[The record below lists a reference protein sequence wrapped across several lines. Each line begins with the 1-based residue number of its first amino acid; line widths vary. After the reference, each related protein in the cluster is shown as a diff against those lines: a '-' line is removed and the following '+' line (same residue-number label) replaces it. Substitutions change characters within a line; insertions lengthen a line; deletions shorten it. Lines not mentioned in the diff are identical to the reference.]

1 MQPPAQRSRRYL
13 AAALSVFALVSA
25 VLTATPAQAGFGRP
39 AEPASKID
47 ADVFDPDAVKDSAD
61 FWVRFTSSARTT
73 SATAIED
80 WTERGQFVVDQ
91 LKATADQAQ
100 APVKKLLDERGIG
113 YDAHWITNAIL
124 VEDGSRA
131 LAEEL
136 AAMSAVEQIRAP
148 RTYELPE
155 PIDAKPSG
163 GMGTNAL
170 EWGVSNI
177 NADDVWADFGVSGEG
192 VVVANI
198 DSGVDYDHP
207 ALAGSYRGNNGGSFD
222 HDYNWFDATGSSD
235 VPFDGAG
242 SSHGTHTMG
251 TMVGDD
257 GAGNQIGVAPGA
269 EWIAANGCNTCSD
282 ADLIASGEWMLAPTD
297 LSGENPDVSMRP
309 HIVNNSWGTIVPTND
324 PFMEDILIEWANA
337 GIFGVWSN
345 GNSGSAC
352 ETSGSPGSRT
362 INYSVGAYDI
372 NNAIAGF
379 SARGPGQDGEI
390 KPSISAPG
398 VNVRSA
404 VNGGGYGS
412 LSGTSMAAPH
422 TAGAIALLW
431 SAAPS
436 LVGDIEGTRALLNDT
451 AIDVENLSCGGTADD
466 NNVWGEGRLD
476 ALALVEAAPTG
487 ATGTLAG
494 TVTAGGA
501 PVAGA
506 TISVAGP
513 LERDTTTGAD
523 GTYSLVLTAGEYD
536 VTVSAFGYESAT
548 ADATITAETTTT
560 LDVALEAADSHPVS
574 GTVTDAT
581 SGDPVAGATVTI
593 EGAPVEPATT
603 GADGTYTFAAVPAG
617 SYEVTADGG
626 RCADPLT
633 QSLTV
638 SGPSTLN
645 FALPARTDGYGYY
658 CTTGPSEYVE
668 GTTPVALSGDES
680 TTSVALPFDFPFYGE
695 SYDTAYLSS
704 NGHVNFLAPITNYT
718 NTALPN
724 AGAPNATLAPFWD
737 DLNIQAGGGVY
748 TGTVDGGFVIEYR
761 NVAFYNVANLR
772 VDFSVTIYEDGTV
785 TFAYRNLDP
794 AQARELGNSATVGI
808 ENAAGDDALLY
819 AFNETAALS
828 DDTSITFSL
837 PPNGSV
843 SGTVTDANDD
853 LPIEGATVAAL
864 AADGT
869 VVRQASTDENG
880 DYSMQ
885 LFFGAYTIQ
894 ASSDGYVTATE
905 DVIINQDGEVNTIDF
920 SLATGIAVV
929 ESDDLSWTI
938 TEGQTRSGEVTITNA
953 GSADLTWEATEVN
966 RGSGRQTALTPA
978 LMGDP
983 KVDANATTAL
993 GTYSEE
999 QLAELASRDMAP
1011 NAPGD
1016 VVAEW
1021 PTEGVNVAWGVG
1033 YDGDVWVSDPDAIT
1047 NHQFS
1052 TDGEPG
1058 EVFSGNW
1065 GGTWNGDMALDASSG
1080 AMCQVN
1086 VGGDNAIHC
1095 FDTADGSE
1103 QYVISGSPWNGIS
1116 QRGLAYNPVDD
1127 VFYIGGWNEG
1137 IIYTVAGQSHDDPG
1151 ATLAQCETEDAS
1163 IAGLAYNPTADVL
1176 WMVNSSL
1183 TTFIYQIDPSD
1194 CATISTIE
1202 FPEQGEGPGAGLEMS
1217 DTGELWATSQLTNT
1231 AYLIDSGVPNASDV
1245 PWLSES
1251 PESGTL
1257 APGESVT
1264 VTVTADSTGLEP
1276 GLYEATLTIET
1287 NAGRIPNHQ
1296 IPVSLLVPAYQV
1308 GVNAGGAA
1316 YTDGDQDVWQADK
1329 KYTAGSW
1336 GWVGQRV
1343 EVTTTTKAIGGT
1355 DDDRLYQDRRSGIF
1369 SYRFDSVPAGTY
1381 EVELGFAEFQANML
1395 PGRRVFDVSVNGD
1408 YVLVNHDVAAEVRGL
1423 WADDHTVIVEH
1434 DGGALNIQFHDR
1446 MGYQLP
1452 IVNALRVTDRPDL

>member
-1 MQPPAQRSRRYL
+1 M
-13 AAALSVFALVSA
+13 SA
-25 VLTATPAQAGFGRP
+25 VLATTPAQAGFGRP
-39 AEPASKID
+39 AQPASKIEPGM
-47 ADVFDPDAVKDSAD
+47 FDPDAVKDSAD
-61 FWVRFTSSARTT
+61 FWVRFASSARTT
-73 SATAIED
+73 SATDIAD
-80 WTERGQFVVDQ
+80 WAERGQFVVDQ
-91 LKATADQAQ
+91 LKATADQSQ
-100 APVKKLLDERGIG
+100 ATVRKLLDERGIG
-113 YDAHWITNAIL
+113 YEAHWITNAIL

-136 AAMSAVEQIRAP
+136 AALDAVEQIRAP

-155 PIDAKPSG
+155 PVDAKPSS
-163 GMGTNAL
+163 GMSTNAV
-170 EWGVSNI
+170 EWGISNI
-177 NADDVWADFGVSGEG
+177 NADDVWSQFGVRGEG
-192 VVVANI
+192 IVVANI

-207 ALAGSYRGNNGGSFD
+207 ALVEQYRGNTGTGFD

-235 VPFDGAG
+235 TPFDGAG

-269 EWIAANGCNTCSD
+269 SWIAANGCNTCSD

-297 LSGENPDVSMRP
+297 LNGDNPDVTKRP
-309 HIVNNSWGTIVPTND
+309 HIVNNSWGSIFPSND

-345 GNSGSAC
+345 GNSGDAC

-362 INYSVGAYDI
+362 VNFSVGAYDQ
-372 NNAIAGF
+372 NNNIADF
-379 SARGPGQDGEI
+379 SGRGPGQDGEI
-390 KPSISAPG
+390 KPSIAAPG
-398 VNVRSA
+398 VNVRSSIN
-404 VNGGGYGS
+404 NGAYGS

-431 SAAPS
+431 SAAPT
-436 LVGDIEGTRALLNDT
+436 LVGDIAGTRALLEET
-451 AIDVENLSCGGTADD
+451 AIDVEDLQCGGTADD

-476 ALALVEAAPTG
+476 ALALLEAAPTG
-487 ATGTLAG
+487 ETGTLSG
-494 TVTAGGA
+494 TVTAAGA
-501 PVAGA
+501 PVEGA
-506 TISVAGP
+506 TVTVAGP
-513 LERDTTTGAD
+513 IERETTTGAD
-523 GTYSLVLTAGEYD
+523 GTYSLVLSAGDYD
-536 VTVSAFGYESAT
+536 VAVSAFGYAT
-548 ADATITAETTTT
+548 ATATATVTAETTTT
-560 LDVALEAADSHPVS
+560 LDVALEAADSHPVT
-574 GTVTDAT
+574 GTVTDAQ

-617 SYEVTADGG
+617 TYELTADGG
-626 RCADPLT
+626 RCSDPLT

-638 SGPSTLN
+638 SGPSTLD
-645 FALPARTDGYGYY
+645 FALPARSDGYGYF
-658 CTTGPSEYVE
+658 CTTGPSGYAE
-668 GTTPVALSGDES
+668 GTTQVALTGDES
-680 TTSVALPFDFPFYGE
+680 TASVALPFDFPFYGE

-718 NTALPN
+718 NTAIPG
-724 AGAPNATLAPFWD
+724 AAAPNATIAPLWD
-737 DLNIQAGGGVY
+737 DLHIQADGGVY

-772 VDFSVTIYEDGTV
+772 VDFSVTLHEDGTITV
-785 TFAYRNLDP
+785 GYRNLDP

-808 ENAAGDDALLY
+808 ENATGTDGLQY
-819 AFNETAALS
+819 SFNEAALA
-828 DDTSITFSL
+828 DGTGITFSL
-837 PPNGSV
+837 PPNGIV
-843 SGTVTDANDD
+843 QGTVTDANDD
-853 LPIEGATVAAL
+853 LPVEGATVAAV

-869 VVRQASTDENG
+869 VVRSVSTGADG
-880 DYSMQ
+880 AYRMQ
-885 LFFGAYTIQ
+885 LFFGAYSIQ
-894 ASSDGYVTATE
+894 ASRDGYTTGSD
-905 DVIINQDGEVNTIDF
+905 DVVINQDGEVNTIDF
-920 SLATGIAVV
+920 ALPTGIAVV

-953 GSADLTWEATEVN
+953 GSADLAWEATEVN
-966 RGSGRQTALTPA
+966 RGSGRQTAMTPA
-978 LMGDP
+978 LMGSS
-983 KVDANATTAL
+983 KVDANAMTAL

-1016 VVAEW
+1016 VLAQW
-1021 PTEGVNVAWGVG
+1021 DTAGLSVAWGVG

-1052 TDGEPG
+1052 TSGEPG

-1065 GGTWNGDMALDASSG
+1065 GGVWNGDMALDASSG

-1151 ATLAQCETEDAS
+1151 ATLAQCSTEDAS
-1163 IAGLAYNPTADVL
+1163 IAGLAYNPTANVL

-1183 TTFIYQIDPSD
+1183 TTFIYQIDPSTCD
-1194 CATISTIE
+1194 TISTIE
-1202 FPEQGEGPGAGLEMS
+1202 FPEQGNGPGAGLEMN

-1231 AYLIDSGVPNASDV
+1231 AYLVDTGVPNASDV
-1245 PWLSES
+1245 PWLSEDPS
-1251 PESGTL
+1251 SGTL

-1276 GLYEATLTIET
+1276 GLYEATLTIAT
-1287 NAGRIPNHQ
+1287 NAGRVPDHQ

-1316 YTDGDQDVWQADK
+1316 YTDRDQDVWMADK
-1329 KYTAGSW
+1329 QYSAGSW

-1343 EVTTTTKAIGGT
+1343 ETSSTNRAIGGT
-1355 DDDRLYQDRRSGIF
+1355 EDDPLFKDRRSGIF
-1369 SYRFDSVPAGTY
+1369 SYRFDNVPAGTY

-1423 WADDHTVIVEH
+1423 WADQHTIVVEH
-1434 DGGALNIQFHDR
+1434 DGGAMNIQFHDR
-1446 MGYQLP
+1446 FGYQLP

>member
-1 MQPPAQRSRRYL
+1 VQPPAHRRRYL
-13 AAALSVFALVSA
+13 AAVLSVFALVSA
-25 VLTATPAQAGFGRP
+25 VLAATPAQAGFGRP
-39 AEPASKID
+39 AEPVSKIE

-61 FWVRFTSSARTT
+61 FWIRFASSATTT
-73 SATAIED
+73 SATGIDD
-80 WTERGQFVVDQ
+80 WTERGQFVVDE
-91 LKATADQAQ
+91 LKATADRSQAT
-100 APVKKLLDERGIG
+100 VRKILDERGVG

-124 VEDGSRA
+124 VQDGTRA

-136 AAMSAVEQIRAP
+136 AALDAVEQIRAP

-155 PIDAKPSG
+155 PIAAKPSG
-163 GMGTNAL
+163 GMGTNAV
-170 EWGVSNI
+170 EWGIANI
-177 NADDVWADFGVSGEG
+177 NADDVWSQFGVQGEG
-192 VVVANI
+192 IVVANI

-207 ALAGSYRGNNGGSFD
+207 ALVEQYRGNTGGSFD
-222 HDYNWFDATGSSD
+222 HNYNWFDATGTSD
-235 VPFDGAG
+235 TPFDGAG

-251 TMVGDD
+251 TMVGGD
-257 GAGNQIGVAPGA
+257 GGSNQIGVAPGA
-269 EWIAANGCNTCSD
+269 QWIAANGCNTCSD
-282 ADLIASGEWMLAPTD
+282 ADLIASGEWMLEPTD
-297 LSGENPDVSMRP
+297 LNGQNPDVSKRP
-309 HIVNNSWGTIVPTND
+309 HIVNNSWGSIFPSND

-345 GNSGSAC
+345 GNSGDAC

-362 INYSVGAYDI
+362 INYSVGAYDQ
-372 NNAIAGF
+372 NNNIADF
-379 SARGPGQDGEI
+379 SGRGPGQDGEI

-398 VNVRSA
+398 VNVRSST
-404 VNGGGYGS
+404 NNGGYGS

-422 TAGAIALLW
+422 TAGTIALLW
-431 SAAPS
+431 SAAPT
-436 LVGDIEGTRALLNDT
+436 LVGDIDATRALLNET
-451 AIDVENLSCGGTADD
+451 AIDVEDLQCGGTAED

-476 ALALVEAAPTG
+476 ALALLDAAPTG
-487 ATGTLAG
+487 ETGTLAG
-494 TVTAGGA
+494 AVTAAGA
-501 PVAGA
+501 PVEGA
-506 TISVAGP
+506 TVSVTGP
-513 LERDTTTGAD
+513 IERETTTGAD
-523 GTYSLVLTAGEYD
+523 GTYSLVLTTGDYD
-536 VTVSAFGYESAT
+536 VSVSAFGYETAT
-548 ADATITAETTTT
+548 ATATVAAETTTT
-560 LDVALEAADSHPVS
+560 LNVALEAADSHPVS

-593 EGAPVEPATT
+593 EGAPVAPATT
-603 GADGTYTFAAVPAG
+603 GADGSYSFAAVPAG
-617 SYEVTADGG
+617 SYELTADGG
-626 RCADPLT
+626 RCSDPLT

-638 SGPSTLN
+638 SGPSTLD
-645 FALPARTDGYGYY
+645 FALPARSDDYGYF
-658 CTTGPSEYVE
+658 CSTGPSEYVE
-668 GTTPVALSGDES
+668 GTTQVALSGDES
-680 TTSVALPFDFPFYGE
+680 TATVELPFDFPFYGE

-704 NGHVNFLAPITNYT
+704 NGHVNFLAPATIFT
-718 NTALPN
+718 NTALPSP
-724 AGAPNATLAPFWD
+724 ALPNATIAPFWD

-748 TGTVDGGFVIEYR
+748 TATVDGGFVIEYR
-761 NVAFYNVANLR
+761 NVAFFNVADLR
-772 VDFSVTIYEDGTV
+772 VDFSVTIYEDGTISV
-785 TFAYRNLDP
+785 AYRNLDP

-808 ENAAGDDALLY
+808 ENATGTDGLQY
-819 AFNETAALS
+819 SFNEAALS
-828 DDTSITFSL
+828 DGTGITFAL
-837 PPNGSV
+837 PPNGFV
-843 SGTVTDANDD
+843 TGTVTDANDD
-853 LPIEGATVAAL
+853 LPIEGATVSAL

-869 VVRQASTDENG
+869 VVRSVSTGADG
-880 DYSMQ
+880 SYRMQ
-885 LFFGAYTIQ
+885 LFFGSYSIQ
-894 ASSDGYVTATE
+894 ASKDGYVTGSE

-920 SLATGIAVV
+920 ALPTGIAAV

-938 TEGQTRSGEVTITNA
+938 TEGQTRSGEVTITNT

-978 LMGDP
+978 LLGDP
-983 KVDANATTAL
+983 KVDPNAMTAK
-993 GTYSEE
+993 GTYSKE

-1016 VVAEW
+1016 VLAEW
-1021 PTEGVNVAWGVG
+1021 PAEGVNVAWGVG
-1033 YDGDVWVSDPDAIT
+1033 FDGDVWVSDPDSVT

-1065 GGTWNGDMALDASSG
+1065 GGTWNGDMALDSSSG

-1176 WMVNSSL
+1176 WMVNSAVSTL
-1183 TTFIYQIDPSD
+1183 IYQLDPAD
-1194 CATISTIE
+1194 CATISTIDFPESGE
-1202 FPEQGEGPGAGLEMS
+1202 FPGGGLEMN

-1231 AYLIDSGVPNASDV
+1231 AYLIDTGVPNASDV

-1257 APGESVT
+1257 APGETVT

-1287 NAGRIPNHQ
+1287 NAGRVPNHQ

-1329 KYTAGSW
+1329 QYSAGSW

-1343 EVTTTTKAIGGT
+1343 ETSTTNRAIGGT
-1355 DDDRLYQDRRSGIF
+1355 EDDRLFQDRRSGLF

-1408 YVLVNHDVAAEVRGL
+1408 YVLVNHDVAGEVRGL
-1423 WADDHTVIVEH
+1423 WADQHTFVVEH
-1434 DGGALNIQFHDR
+1434 DGGPLNVQFHDR
-1446 MGYQLP
+1446 FGYQLP